1 MMLPVSPSHFVRFV
15 KRHRFYTPDIGM
27 CHTGTDNDKSNLDL
41 SLCML
46 ASGSKGNCIHIA
58 AGGRS
63 LLVDAGLS
71 GREIER
77 RMRQR
82 DLSPDNLL
90 AIVVSHEH
98 ADHIRGVGV
107 LARRYGLPV
116 YMSVE
121 TESAALPAIG
131 KLPRTCHFHPGKAF
145 KIPPFTIHP
154 FHVSHDAVDPVGFT
168 IAMNGSRIGIATDLG
183 IATALVEQHLKAC
196 HCLVIEA
203 NHDMEMLINGPYPW
217 PLKQR
222 IRGRNGHLSN
232 EAAEVLLRSVM
243 HADLKHVILGHLS
256 ETNNTSDQALK
267 IVRQAIDGS
276 VADIS
281 VALQD
286 RSGPVLTL

>member
-1 MMLPVSPSHFVRFV
+1 
-15 KRHRFYTPDIGM
+15 M
-27 CHTGTDNDKSNLDL
+27 CHNSTDNDNGDL
-41 SLCML
+41 TVSLCML
-46 ASGSKGNCIHIA
+46 ASGSKGNCIHIS
-58 AGGRS
+58 AGDRS

-116 YMSVE
+116 YMSGE
-121 TESAALPAIG
+121 TECAALPVIG

-145 KIPPFTIHP
+145 TIPPFTIHP

-183 IATALVEQHLKAC
+183 IATALVEQHLKGC
-196 HCLVIEA
+196 HFLVIEA
-203 NHDMEMLINGPYPW
+203 NHDLDMLTNGPYPW

-222 IRGRNGHLSN
+222 IKGRNGHLSN
-232 EAAEVLLRSVM
+232 EAAEALLRNLM

-256 ETNNTSDQALK
+256 ETNNTSRQALK
-267 IVRQAIDGS
+267 IVKQAIGTS
-276 VADIS
+276 VADIT
-281 VALQD
+281 VALQNS
-286 RSGPVLTL
+286 SGPVLTL

>member
-1 MMLPVSPSHFVRFV
+1 M
-15 KRHRFYTPDIGM
+15 RHNS
-27 CHTGTDNDKSNLDL
+27 TDNDNGDL
-41 SLCML
+41 TVSLCML
-46 ASGSKGNCIHIA
+46 ASGSKGNCIHIS
-58 AGGRS
+58 AGDRS

-116 YMSVE
+116 YISGE
-121 TESAALPAIG
+121 TECAALPVIG
-131 KLPRTCHFHPGKAF
+131 KLPCTHYFHPGKAF

-183 IATALVEQHLKAC
+183 IVTGLVEQHLKGC
-196 HCLVIEA
+196 HFLVIEA
-203 NHDMEMLINGPYPW
+203 NHDLDMLANGPYPW

-222 IRGRNGHLSN
+222 IKGRNGHLSN
-232 EAAEVLLRSVM
+232 EAAEALLRNLM
-243 HADLKHVILGHLS
+243 HSDLKHVILGHLS
-256 ETNNTSDQALK
+256 ETNNTSSRALK
-267 IVRQAIDGS
+267 IVKQAIGSS

-286 RSGPVLTL
+286 SSGPVLTL

>member
-1 MMLPVSPSHFVRFV
+1 
-15 KRHRFYTPDIGM
+15 M
-27 CHTGTDNDKSNLDL
+27 CHTSTDNDKGNLDV

-58 AGGRS
+58 AGDRS

-121 TESAALPAIG
+121 TQSAALPAIG

-232 EAAEVLLRSVM
+232 EAAEALLRTVM

-267 IVRQAIDGS
+267 IVKQAIGSS
-276 VADIS
+276 VADIT

-286 RSGPVLTL
+286 SSGPVLTL